1 MTDGHEHREA
11 RGDGLNLAA
20 QREEFLE
27 TFFRK
32 GAEFAAELLDELQ
45 AVKFKINELTLEN
58 AELRH
63 HLASDDA
70 IRELLV
76 KIDKLEEEKK
86 KLRSRAEVA
95 VREIH
100 DYQGRYSEVE
110 KELDA
115 MANLYVASYQLHAT
129 LEPNEVLSVIEQVL
143 MQFVG
148 VGAFAI
154 YVVRQDDDTRPLE
167 PVHAFQCDQ
176 FDIKAETW
184 NKGPIGEAAATGV
197 HFVNHPDKV
206 EEPGAPLA
214 CIPLGLG
221 EQTIGVIAI
230 FGLLAQKREF
240 VDIDFEIFKLLAL
253 HAASAIIGSGLLAR
267 AGSIFA
273 GLDSYRRL

>member
-1 MTDGHEHREA
+1 MADSHDSREP
-11 RGDGLNLAA
+11 RGEGLNLAA

-32 GAEFAAELLDELQ
+32 GAEFASELLDELQ
-45 AVKFKINELTLEN
+45 ALKTKLNALTTEN

-63 HLASDDA
+63 QLASDDA

-76 KIDKLEEEKK
+76 KIDHLEEEKK
-86 KLRSRAEVA
+86 RLRSRAEVA
-95 VREIH
+95 VQEIR

-154 YVVRQDDDTRPLE
+154 YLARDGGGTKKLE
-167 PVHAFQCDQ
+167 PVHAFQCEGLE
-176 FDIKAETW
+176 IREETW
-184 NKGPIGEAAATGV
+184 NSGPIGEAAATGV
-197 HFVNHPDKV
+197 YFVNHPERV

-214 CIPLGLG
+214 CIPMVLGDVAVG
-221 EQTIGVIAI
+221 AIAI
-230 FGLLAQKREF
+230 YGLLAQKREF
-240 VDIDFEIFKLLAL
+240 VNIDFEIFKLLAL
-253 HAASAIIGSGLLAR
+253 HAASAIIGAGLLAR
-267 AGSIFA
+267 AGSFDA
-273 GLDSYRRL
+273 GFESYRRL

>member
-1 MTDGHEHREA
+1 MTDTHDGTESRS
-11 RGDGLNLAA
+11 DGLNLAA

-32 GAEFAAELLDELQ
+32 GAEFASELIDELETLK
-45 AVKFKINELTLEN
+45 VKLNALTLEN

-86 KLRSRAEVA
+86 RLRSRAEVA

-100 DYQGRYSEVE
+100 DYEGRYSEVE

-115 MANLYVASYQLHAT
+115 MANLYVASYQLHST
-129 LEPNEVLSVIEQVL
+129 LEPTEVLSVIEQVL

-154 YVVRQDDDTRPLE
+154 YLVRHSDDAKPIE
-167 PVHAFQCDQ
+167 PVHAFQCEGVE
-176 FDIKAETW
+176 IKSEPWGQGA
-184 NKGPIGEAAATGV
+184 IGEAAATGV
-197 HFVNHPDKV
+197 YFVKHPDKV

-214 CIPLGLG
+214 CIPMALG
-221 EQTIGVIAI
+221 ETTIGVIAI
-230 FGLLAQKREF
+230 YGLLAQKSEF

-267 AGSIFA
+267 ADSFSA

>member
-1 MTDGHEHREA
+1 MTDPRDSRDA
-11 RGDGLNLAA
+11 RGEGLNLAA

-32 GAEFAAELLDELQ
+32 GAEFASELLDELQ
-45 AVKFKINELTLEN
+45 TLKIKLNALTTEN

-63 HLASDDA
+63 QLASDDA

-76 KIDKLEEEKK
+76 KIDHLEEEKK
-86 KLRSRAEVA
+86 RLRSRAEVA
-95 VREIH
+95 VQEIR
-100 DYQGRYSEVE
+100 DYEGRYSEVE

-154 YVVRQDDDTRPLE
+154 YLAHDASGTKKLE
-167 PVHAFQCDQ
+167 PVHAFQCEGLEIHEQ
-176 FDIKAETW
+176 LW
-184 NKGPIGEAAATGV
+184 NSGPIGEAAATGV
-197 HFVNHPDKV
+197 YFVNHPEKV
-206 EEPGAPLA
+206 DEPGAPLA
-214 CIPLGLG
+214 CIPMVLGDL
-221 EQTIGVIAI
+221 TVGVIAI
-230 FGLLAQKREF
+230 YGLLAQKREF

-267 AGSIFA
+267 SGSFDA